1 MSSKNKVVIQED
13 DDVLSKLR
21 GNYKIGLDDEE
32 DDGNSFFDEPD
43 NNQNDETPGQGQLEI
58 GQVNELQRDRSK
70 LMTPNVGQRNFKR
83 EQRSNHIDNP
93 GVVLHKILETS
104 GIEDYTVEQVV
115 SMADPQEY
123 KQELSAVVQSL
134 DLQNERDECED

>member
-32 DDGNSFFDEPD
+32 ADGNSFFDEPD

-83 EQRSNHIDNP
+83 E
-93 GVVLHKILETS
+93 
-104 GIEDYTVEQVV
+104 
-115 SMADPQEY
+115 
-123 KQELSAVVQSL
+123 
-134 DLQNERDECED
+134 

>member
-43 NNQNDETPGQGQLEI
+43 NN
-58 GQVNELQRDRSK
+58 
-70 LMTPNVGQRNFKR
+70 
-83 EQRSNHIDNP
+83 
-93 GVVLHKILETS
+93 
-104 GIEDYTVEQVV
+104 
-115 SMADPQEY
+115 
-123 KQELSAVVQSL
+123 
-134 DLQNERDECED
+134 